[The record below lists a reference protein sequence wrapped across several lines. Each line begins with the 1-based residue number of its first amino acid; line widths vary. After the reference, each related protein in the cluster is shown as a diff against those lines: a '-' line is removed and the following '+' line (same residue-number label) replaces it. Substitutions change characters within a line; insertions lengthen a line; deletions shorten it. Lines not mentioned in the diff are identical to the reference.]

1 MEIDYSEN
9 NLYINYNDSDIKP
22 YQKLQLKHYGFVEAS
37 TGSLFLNED
46 LENVL
51 KKIINYFETENISFS
66 LSSSCKGILEDIKK
80 EERILN
86 DLFETGKRIKNG
98 DFDEQDFSQFKR
110 FIKANI
116 PRKLKDHQEKASY
129 HFYRLGNSANFSVPG
144 AGKTTVILTVFEKLK
159 LEGKVNKIFVVGP
172 AACFGPWREEFKEVL
187 GRDPGYCILA
197 GGDITER
204 KSEYYRSNE
213 ISELYLTTF
222 NTLSNDQEDVCNF
235 LNSPGIN
242 ALLVIDEA
250 HYIKRISGEWANAVL
265 NIGKYSQFRTILTGT
280 PIPKSY
286 SDLYNLFEFLW
297 PEKPPITSEK
307 KNKLSI
313 YEQSNDFRSAKQ
325 ILEKAIGPLFYRV
338 NKSELNLK
346 PQIFNPPI
354 SIQMN
359 PKERKVYEAI
369 SKNIL
374 EYSSND
380 YLKNIEVVNSLRRSR
395 MIRLR
400 QCLSYTKL
408 LSSAIQG
415 YEEDLVNNSK
425 LGKIIINYDEEELP
439 AKLEKL
445 ILIVKEF
452 QQRKEKVVIWAHFIG
467 TIKLIEKHIKLNGIN
482 CKKIIGETPSE
493 HSTIS
498 HEETR
503 EKIRNEFVRSDS
515 GLDVLLANPA
525 ACAESISLHKTCY
538 NAVYYDLS
546 YNGAQYLQS
555 LDRIHRVGGSEEQ
568 ESFYHFLHYENT
580 IEPDILS
587 NLERKK
593 LKMLNIIESDYNVCS
608 LDMFEDNDDL
618 ELYETLYPDEN

>member
-1 MEIDYSEN
+1 MEIDFFDN
-9 NLYINYNDSDIKP
+9 NLYINSYTSELKSHHKLHLKYIGFIESSTDTLCVNDNIEK
-22 YQKLQLKHYGFVEAS
+22 V
-37 TGSLFLNED
+37 LNRTINFFDTE
-46 LENVL
+46 
-51 KKIINYFETENISFS
+51 KIAFS
-66 LSSSCKGILEDIKK
+66 LTSSCKGILDKIKK
-80 EERILN
+80 EEKTFE
-86 DLFETGKRIKNG
+86 DLLETGIRIKNG
-98 DFDEQDFSQFKR
+98 DFDEHDFSQFKQ
-110 FIKANI
+110 FIKDSILRN
-116 PRKLKDHQEKASY
+116 LKDHQEKASY
-129 HFYRLGNSANFSVPG
+129 HFYKLRNSANFSVPG
-144 AGKTTVILTVFEKLK
+144 AGKTTVILTVYEKLK

-187 GRDPGYCILA
+187 GRDPGCCILA
-197 GGDITER
+197 GGDSKER
-204 KSEYYRSNE
+204 KSEYYRIDE

-222 NTLSNDQEDVCNF
+222 NTLSNDQKDVCNF

-265 NIGKYSQFRTILTGT
+265 NIGKFSQFRSILTGT

-286 SDLYNLFEFLW
+286 SDLYNLFDFLW

-313 YEQSNDFRSAKQ
+313 YEQKDDFRNAKQ

-354 SIQMN
+354 SITMN
-359 PKERKVYEAI
+359 NNERQVYEAI
-369 SKNIL
+369 EKNIL
-374 EYSSND
+374 EYSSGD

-415 YEEDLVNNSK
+415 YQEDLVNNSK

-445 ILIVKEF
+445 ILIVKNF
-452 QQRKEKVVIWAHFIG
+452 QQSKEKVVIWAHFIE

-493 HSTIS
+493 RSTIS

-538 NAVYYDLS
+538 NAIYYDLS
-546 YNGAQYLQS
+546 YNCAQYLQS

-568 ESFYHFLHYENT
+568 ESFYNFLHYENT

-587 NLERKK
+587 NLELKK
-593 LKMLNIIESDYNVCS
+593 RKMLNIIESDYNVCS
-608 LDMFEDNDDL
+608 LDMFEENDDL
-618 ELYETLYPDEN
+618 ELYETLYPDGN